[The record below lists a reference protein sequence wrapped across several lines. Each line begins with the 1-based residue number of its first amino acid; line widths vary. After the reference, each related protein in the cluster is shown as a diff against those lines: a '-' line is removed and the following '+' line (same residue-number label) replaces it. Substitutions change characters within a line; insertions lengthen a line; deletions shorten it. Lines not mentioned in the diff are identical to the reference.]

1 MSQSPYQQI
10 APVTGTT
17 RLFGCIASPTDHV
30 RAPMIFNQIFTE
42 QGIDAVMVPV
52 NIPPEQ
58 LQDGIKGLQ
67 ALEKF

>member
-30 RAPMIFNQIFTE
+30 RAPMIFNQNFTE
-42 QGIDAVMVPV
+42 RGIDALVPV
-52 NIPPEQ
+52 NISPEQ
-58 LQDGIKGLQ
+58 LQDGIRVA
-67 ALEKF
+67 ALKF